1 MKYATWTKY
10 SPYSTQLSR
19 KALRLT
25 DTQYVLGMLREVI
38 QVLHA
43 QDTTVLMRFV
53 VRFERGGYVGRPT
66 GGRFPL
72 NPLCSPEAL
81 KACARNIIQMSG
93 TEERDYYV
101 FYTWCDAL
109 LTANGRDVLDVIE
122 RLALE
127 YST

>member
-1 MKYATWTKY
+1 MKYATWTKH

-25 DTQYVLGMLREVI
+25 DKQYVLGMLREVI
-38 QVLHA
+38 QVMYA
-43 QDTTVLMRFV
+43 PDTTVLPQFV
-53 VRFERGGYVGRPT
+53 VRFERGGYVGIPT

-72 NPLCSPEAL
+72 PSLCASEAL

-93 TEERDYYV
+93 TEDRDYYV

-109 LTANGRDVLDVIE
+109 LTADGRDALSVIE